1 VSVAEES
8 GVIYCGSCGALNPRA
23 NHFCANCGHQLVDAY
38 HASEGLRV
46 YQTPDPAAP
55 LVEIVD
61 PNLEV
66 TVLETDEPLPADFAK
81 IALPDGRIGY
91 VWLREVEQAL
101 PELRVTGAKGRP
113 LGCISSTAILAVIA
127 LMFLGGLL
135 VLLVGFRSN
144 DGTADFLSVLTC
156 ITLVPTI
163 IAVAFFYFY
172 TRKREQELLAEANFS
187 ERESATPDSS
197 GASVEQST
205 D

>member
-1 VSVAEES
+1 VAEES
-8 GVIYCGSCGALNPRA
+8 GVIYCGSCGALNPRV

-46 YQTPDPAAP
+46 YLTPDPAAP

-61 PNLEV
+61 PNLEIS
-66 TVLETDEPLPADFAK
+66 VLETDEPLPVDFAK

-101 PELRVTGAKGRP
+101 PEMRIVGANGRP

-127 LMFLGGLL
+127 LMILGGLL

-144 DGTADFLSVLTC
+144 DGTADFLSVLAC
-156 ITLVPTI
+156 LTLVPTI

-172 TRKREQELLAEANFS
+172 TRKREQELLTESSPS
-187 ERESATPDSS
+187 ERDSAQPDAPAA
-197 GASVEQST
+197 GVEQST

>member
-1 VSVAEES
+1 MAEES
-8 GVIYCGSCGALNPRA
+8 GVIYCGSCGALNPRV

-46 YQTPDPAAP
+46 YLTPDPAAP

-61 PNLEV
+61 PNLEIS
-66 TVLETDEPLPADFAK
+66 VLETDEPLPADFAK
-81 IALPDGRIGY
+81 VALPDGRIGY

-101 PELRVTGAKGRP
+101 PELRVVGAKGRP

-144 DGTADFLSVLTC
+144 DGTADFLAVLAC
-156 ITLVPTI
+156 LTLAPTI

-172 TRKREQELLAEANFS
+172 TRKREQELLAESSPS
-187 ERESATPDSS
+187 ERDIAQPDAPT
-197 GASVEQST
+197 ASVEQST